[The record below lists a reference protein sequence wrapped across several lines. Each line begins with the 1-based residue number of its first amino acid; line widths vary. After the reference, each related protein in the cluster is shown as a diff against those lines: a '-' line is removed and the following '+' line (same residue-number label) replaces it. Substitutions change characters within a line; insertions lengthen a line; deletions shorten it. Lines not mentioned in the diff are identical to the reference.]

1 MERTSRKE
9 SNPLSLDLDSY
20 ILAYHSVRL
29 WALSGDVTEKRD
41 ERAARI

>member
-1 MERTSRKE
+1 
-9 SNPLSLDLDSY
+9 LSLDLDSD
-20 ILAYHSVRL
+20 ILAHHSVRL